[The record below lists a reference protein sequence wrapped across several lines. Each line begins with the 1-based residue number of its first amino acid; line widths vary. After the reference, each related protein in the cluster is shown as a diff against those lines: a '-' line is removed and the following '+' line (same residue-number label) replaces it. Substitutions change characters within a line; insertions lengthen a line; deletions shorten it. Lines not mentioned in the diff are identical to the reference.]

1 MIIIDCGDK
10 MNVINK
16 FTSKVTNF
24 VNEKKKA
31 YELYNQRVNNSLKFN
46 LNMNINVGDEN
57 ILEGKIAEYKEM
69 CVYLNDKQAL
79 AIASLIPLNE
89 TVIYIVQITQK
100 IDDQIYFMI
109 LTNLRI
115 IILKGNL
122 YSEMGYNSITAF
134 ELINKSFMSQTIN
147 FNGVIL
153 GIDVNQN
160 DLNILYS
167 LLVNIDYRNNYINE
181 LKRYLCGINPIYQ
194 RLNKINTGISI
205 DANKNIVFHNKKINN
220 YLCKYDDILNY
231 ELMEDTTPVMKRKT
245 KDENTSMPFSKKE
258 CMQISL
264 RVTMVNKQ
272 VFEIIILEPSTFNN
286 TYSHTNSTYM
296 KNYNFGK
303 ELMEKLDSL
312 NDTLY

>member
-1 MIIIDCGDK
+1 
-10 MNVINK
+10 MNIINK
-16 FTSKVTNF
+16 ITSF

-46 LNMNINVGDEN
+46 LNMNINIGDEN
-57 ILEGKIAEYKEM
+57 IHEGKITEYKEM

-89 TVIYIVQITQK
+89 TVIYIVQMTQK
-100 IDDQIYFMI
+100 IDNQIYFMV
-109 LTNLRI
+109 LTDLRI
-115 IILKGNL
+115 IILKDNL
-122 YSEMGYNSITAF
+122 YSEMGYNNITAF
-134 ELINKSFMSQTIN
+134 ELINKSLMSQMIN

-153 GIDVNQN
+153 GIDVNQD
-160 DLNILYS
+160 DLNVLYS

-181 LKRYLCGINPIYQ
+181 KKRYLCGINPIYQ

-205 DANKNIVFHNKKINN
+205 DSDKNIVFHNKKINN
-220 YLCKYDDILNY
+220 YLCRYDDILNY
-231 ELMEDTTPVMKRKT
+231 ELMEDTTAVMKRKT
-245 KDENTSMPFSKKE
+245 NNENTSMPFTKKE

-264 RVTMVNKQ
+264 RVTITNNQ
-272 VFEIIILEPSTFNN
+272 VFEVIILEPSTFNN
-286 TYSHTNSTYM
+286 TYSHTGSTYM

-312 NDTLY
+312 NDKLY